1 MVGITRSK
9 VISNAAPASLGRFA
23 MPSTPTDDV
32 AEAVISAQQ
41 ILVKRSATESC
52 KKRYLISDW
61 TEGSKGADSWQF
73 MILCWCPWFRSLEIH
88 AKAHERFQII
98 EVYRTHS
105 QEQFERRFLWRKLFK
120 MPWPLRERFCEKVVK
135 GEFRE
140 PLLSPTLAWRTVN
153 YKMILKE
160 HEGLI
165 CITMMLTMTMMRVSH
180 SYSNDFSGVYTVSIV
195 DYVPL
200 GSYWNRFWKSQMF
213 TTSGE
218 RLASY
223 GKVRIIGPCDGLF
236 IQILWKIVGVFF
248 FWEVGKRINFRRVS
262 SNWPRMLRS
271 SFQPKP
277 STSWPWAEFSLLQDV
292 GFLSSKCYEGPGIP
306 NGPFSLSQL
315 FFDVFFL
322 KHLHLLVIEM
332 CFRVS
337 CCSQVGLWMHVL

>member
-1 MVGITRSK
+1 
-9 VISNAAPASLGRFA
+9 

-41 ILVKRSATESC
+41 ILVKRSATEFC

-61 TEGSKGADSWQF
+61 TEGVQRRRF
-73 MILCWCPWFRSLEIH
+73 MTVYDLMLMSLIPLTWDPCKSPWKVSDNRSLN
-88 AKAHERFQII
+88 
-98 EVYRTHS
+98 RTHS

-200 GSYWNRFWKSQMF
+200 GSYWNRFWKSQNVHHQWR
-213 TTSGE
+213 TS
-218 RLASY
+218 RLIRESTY
-223 GKVRIIGPCDGLF
+223 NRPLWRIIHSDSLKNR
-236 IQILWKIVGVFF
+236 WRFF
-248 FWEVGKRINFRRVS
+248 FLRSRETDKFQESFRAIGRGCWEV
-262 SNWPRMLRS
+262 P
-271 SFQPKP
+271 
-277 STSWPWAEFSLLQDV
+277 FSLSHQPHGLE
-292 GFLSSKCYEGPGIP
+292 LSFHCCKMWVFCHLSANWGPGIS

-315 FFDVFFL
+315 FFDVLFFWSICTCWWL
-322 KHLHLLVIEM
+322 EM

-337 CCSQVGLWMHVL
+337 CCSQVGCVDAGVL